1 MSKTKAKQKA
11 RKLLVQALYSWEL
24 GGTDLE
30 TIEVNFHLD
39 NDMTKV
45 DGELFKAVLFGVP
58 QNLDT
63 VDSAYQKYLDRE
75 EEKLDPVS
83 RAILRLTSYE
93 LIFSIEVPYKV
104 AINEGVN
111 LAKTFGPTD
120 AFKFINGVL
129 DRVAV
134 DTRAVVSPPTKATL
148 YWLAISAKP

>member
-11 RKLLVQALYSWEL
+11 RKLLVQALYSWDL

-30 TIEVNFHLD
+30 TIEINFHSE
-39 NDMTKV
+39 NDMSKV
-45 DGELFKAVLFGVP
+45 DTELFKTILFGAP
-58 QNLDT
+58 QNLEQIDG
-63 VDSAYQKYLDRE
+63 AFQKYLDRE
-75 EEKLDPVS
+75 QEKLDPVS
-83 RAILRLTSYE
+83 RAILRLTTYE

-129 DRVAV
+129 DRVAA
-134 DTRAVVSPPTKATL
+134 DTRAVEIAAHKG
-148 YWLAISAKP
+148 

>member
-45 DGELFKAVLFGVP
+45 DGELFKTVLFGVP
-58 QNLDT
+58 QNLDK

-134 DTRAVVSPPTKATL
+134 DTRDVEIAAQKG
-148 YWLAISAKP
+148 

>member
-1 MSKTKAKQKA
+1 MDGQ
-11 RKLLVQALYSWEL
+11 
-24 GGTDLE
+24 

-45 DGELFKAVLFGVP
+45 DGELFKTVLFGVP
-58 QNLDT
+58 QNLDK

-134 DTRAVVSPPTKATL
+134 DTRAVEIAAQKG
-148 YWLAISAKP
+148 

>member
-11 RKLLVQALYSWEL
+11 RKLLVQALYSWDL

-30 TIEVNFHLD
+30 TIEVNFHLE
-39 NDMTKV
+39 NDMSKV
-45 DGELFKAVLFGVP
+45 DTELFKTILFGAP
-58 QNLDT
+58 QNLEQIDG
-63 VDSAYQKYLDRE
+63 AFQKYLDRE
-75 EEKLDPVS
+75 QEKLDPVS
-83 RAILRLTSYE
+83 RAILRLTTYE

-129 DRVAV
+129 DRVAA
-134 DTRAVVSPPTKATL
+134 DTRAVEITAHKG
-148 YWLAISAKP
+148 

>member
-30 TIEVNFHLD
+30 TIEVNFHLE
-39 NDMTKV
+39 NDMSKV
-45 DGELFKAVLFGVP
+45 DTELFKTILFGVP
-58 QNLDT
+58 QNLEQI
-63 VDSAYQKYLDRE
+63 DSAYQNYLDRE
-75 EEKLDPVS
+75 QEKLDPVS
-83 RAILRLTSYE
+83 RAILRLTTYE
-93 LIFSIEVPYKV
+93 LMFSIEVPYKV

-129 DRVAV
+129 DRVAA
-134 DTRAVVSPPTKATL
+134 DTRAVEIAAHKG
-148 YWLAISAKP
+148 

>member
-24 GGTDLE
+24 GGIDLQ
-30 TIEVNFHLD
+30 TIEVNFNIE

-45 DGELFKAVLFGVP
+45 DSDLFKTLLFDVP
-58 QNLDT
+58 KNLGKIDE
-63 VDSAYQKYLDRE
+63 AYQTHLDRE
-75 EEKLDPVS
+75 QDQLDPVS
-83 RAILRLTSYE
+83 RAILRIATYE
-93 LIFSIEVPYKV
+93 LLFSIEVPYKV

-129 DRVAV
+129 DRVAAQS
-134 DTRAVVSPPTKATL
+134 RAVEIAANKG
-148 YWLAISAKP
+148 

>member
-134 DTRAVVSPPTKATL
+134 DTRAVEIAAQKG
-148 YWLAISAKP
+148 